1 MKHKIGELYVHTPSD
16 FGAITM
22 ESDYSIYLQENIE
35 NSSCK
40 IPEEY
45 FFMKDEMGNGF
56 ENIPNELMTYC
67 LPNFYNFKIYLK
79 SF

>member
-22 ESDYSIYLQENIE
+22 ESDYSIYLKENIE

-40 IPEEY
+40 IPDEY
-45 FFMKDEMGNGF
+45 YCAEDENRNLIINVSNEF
-56 ENIPNELMTYC
+56 LNLLLPELYKNIE
-67 LPNFYNFKIYLK
+67 I
-79 SF
+79 

>member
-45 FFMKDEMGNGF
+45 FFMKDE
-56 ENIPNELMTYC
+56 
-67 LPNFYNFKIYLK
+67 
-79 SF
+79 